1 MLETPVQCPTMPCF
15 GGEDL
20 KTLLVTTSRQGRS
33 AAELAMFPQ
42 SGCLFAIRVEVAGLP
57 VNFFQV

>member
-1 MLETPVQCPTMPCF
+1 
-15 GGEDL
+15 
-20 KTLLVTTSRQGRS
+20 LVTTSRQGRS